1 MALTLKIQELNV
13 DVAILSLLNH
23 SYYCSHLLPCVP
35 VSCIICSR
43 ILGTIK
49 MAKSIGTKWVNVGII
64 LSLTLPRS
72 QKKKKKKIQRNI
84 KEYLRYIISYRK
96 VSYQKNLTLNKVTK
110 KLKKIC
116 QTSLMKVFMT
126 IVNSF

>member
-1 MALTLKIQELNV
+1 MALTLKIQELDV

-49 MAKSIGTKWVNVGII
+49 MTKSMGTKWVNVGTI
-64 LSLTLPRS
+64 LSLTLLEA
-72 QKKKKKKIQRNI
+72 KKKKIQRNI
-84 KEYLRYIISYRK
+84 KEYLD
-96 VSYQKNLTLNKVTK
+96 VHN
-110 KLKKIC
+110 
-116 QTSLMKVFMT
+116 
-126 IVNSF
+126 

>member
-1 MALTLKIQELNV
+1 MALTLKIQELDV

-49 MAKSIGTKWVNVGII
+49 MTESIGTKWVNVGLI

-72 QKKKKKKIQRNI
+72 QKKIQRNI
-84 KEYLRYIISYRK
+84 KEYLD
-96 VSYQKNLTLNKVTK
+96 VHN
-110 KLKKIC
+110 
-116 QTSLMKVFMT
+116 
-126 IVNSF
+126 